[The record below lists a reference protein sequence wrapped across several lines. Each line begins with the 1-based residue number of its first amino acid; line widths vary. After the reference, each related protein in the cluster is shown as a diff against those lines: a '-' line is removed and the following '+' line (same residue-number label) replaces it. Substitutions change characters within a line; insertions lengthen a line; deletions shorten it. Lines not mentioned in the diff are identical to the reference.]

1 MSRKPNFSRGT
12 VTITWSPR
20 TTHHF
25 NKLNSAYHVHR
36 LVRHFSLAVDGS
48 LHQHGRPVKI
58 GPSGIVVGKS
68 SMLDFRGMAVASEM
82 SDAVPG

>member
-1 MSRKPNFSRGT
+1 MESKFTCEIAFVLSRENLIKLAHPTEACARG
-12 VTITWSPR
+12 
-20 TTHHF
+20 F
-25 NKLNSAYHVHR
+25 QDMA
-36 LVRHFSLAVDGS
+36 
-48 LHQHGRPVKI
+48 PVSKDLF